1 MQNLGT
7 LDNQYTII
15 SLASDDIYRIYYAAR
30 GNQNQIN
37 YIIAI
42 EGNNHDNNN
51 DFPANEI
58 NILNILHNVNN
69 PYILHFIIHGNGQL
83 ILQNEQPRNVAYL
96 VFENANINFSLFAC
110 LTLGRFQERHAKL
123 IFKKILN
130 GIQAIH
136 NANICN
142 RDINPGNII
151 FDDNYNP
158 KIYSFDFSCLN
169 ANNLQDRGGKI
180 EFAPPEIF
188 ANQPYNG
195 FKYDI
200 FSLGQLLFYLVV
212 GRFGF
217 QSSRDN
223 DSHYTLI
230 RNHQYDDYWKLS
242 LPQNLNLSDNFK
254 NLFFRMVAHNPSERP
269 TIEQILN
276 DEWMQ
281 EINNLNAED
290 LNILENQVQQELQNR
305 RNNLLNIQQQIQ
317 QQNIEQEEN
326 QYR

>member
-7 LDNQYTII
+7 LDDRYTLLL
-15 SLASDDIYRIYYAAR
+15 LAFNNINRSYYIAR
-30 GNQNQIN
+30 DNQNQIQ

-42 EGNNHDNNN
+42 KGNNPDDNNN

-69 PYILHFIIHGNGQL
+69 PYILHFIRHGNGQL

-96 VFENANINFSLFAC
+96 VFEDAYINFSLHDC

-136 NANICN
+136 NANICH
-142 RDINPGNII
+142 RDISINNII
-151 FDDNYNP
+151 FDPNYNP
-158 KIYSFDFSCLN
+158 KIYYFNFSCLN
-169 ANNLQDRGGKI
+169 ANNLVDMVGILQYT
-180 EFAPPEIF
+180 PPEIF

-223 DSHYTLI
+223 DNHYTLI
-230 RNHQYDDYWKLS
+230 RTHQYDAFWQLV
-242 LPQNLNLSDNFK
+242 LPQNLNLSESFR
-254 NLFFRMVAHNPSERP
+254 NLFLRMVDFNPNGRLSINE
-269 TIEQILN
+269 ILN
-276 DEWMQ
+276 GQWMQ
-281 EINNLNAED
+281 EINNLSAED
-290 LNILENQVQQELQNR
+290 MNILENEVRHELDNR
-305 RNNLLNIQQQIQ
+305 RNHVLPNQQQIQ
-317 QQNIEQEEN
+317 PQIHQQNDLP
-326 QYR
+326 

>member
-1 MQNLGT
+1 MLNDL
-7 LDNQYTII
+7 
-15 SLASDDIYRIYYAAR
+15 YRIYYAAR
-30 GNQNQIN
+30 DNQNQIN
-37 YIIAI
+37 CIIVI
-42 EGNNHDNNN
+42 KGNNHDDNN

-69 PYILHFIIHGNGQL
+69 PNILHFIRNGNGQL
-83 ILQNEQPRNVAYL
+83 ILQNEEPRNVAYL
-96 VFENANINFSLFAC
+96 VFENANVNFSLFDC

-136 NANICN
+136 NANICH

-151 FDDNYNP
+151 FNDNYNL
-158 KIYSFDFSCLN
+158 KIYSFELSCLN
-169 ANNLQDRGGKI
+169 ANNLLGIRGQEK
-180 EFAPPEIF
+180 FSPPESF
-188 ANQPYNG
+188 AGQAYNG

-200 FSLGQLLFYLVV
+200 FSLGQLLFFLVT

-217 QSSRDN
+217 HSSRVDDN
-223 DSHYTLI
+223 HYILI
-230 RNHQYDDYWKLS
+230 RNHQYDVYWHLS
-242 LPQNLNLSDNFK
+242 LPSNLNLSESFK
-254 NLFFRMVAHNPSERP
+254 NLFVRMVAFNPNERP

-290 LNILENQVQQELQNR
+290 MNILQNQVEIELQNR
-305 RNNLLNIQQQIQ
+305 RNNLPNNQQQIQ
-317 QQNIEQEEN
+317 QQNIPN
-326 QYR
+326 NAL

>member
-7 LDNQYTII
+7 LDNRYTLLL
-15 SLASDDIYRIYYAAR
+15 LAFDNINRSYYIAR
-30 GNQNQIN
+30 DNQNQIQ

-42 EGNNHDNNN
+42 KGNNPDDNNN

-69 PYILHFIIHGNGQL
+69 PYILHFINHGNGPL

-96 VFENANINFSLFAC
+96 VFEDAYINFSLTDC

-136 NANICN
+136 NNNYCHRNISLS
-142 RDINPGNII
+142 NII
-151 FDDNYNP
+151 FDHNYNP

-169 ANNLQDRGGKI
+169 ANNLQDFVGSLQ
-180 EFAPPEIF
+180 FTPPEIF
-188 ANQPYNG
+188 ATQPYNG

-200 FSLGQLLFYLVV
+200 FSLGQLLFCLVV

-223 DSHYTLI
+223 DNHYTLI
-230 RNHQYDDYWKLS
+230 RTHQYDAYWQLV
-242 LPQNLNLSDNFK
+242 LPQNLNLSESFK
-254 NLFFRMVAHNPSERP
+254 NLFLRMVDFDPNGRL

-281 EINNLNAED
+281 EINNLSAED
-290 LNILENQVQQELQNR
+290 MNILENEVRHELDNR
-305 RNNLLNIQQQIQ
+305 RNHVLPNQQQIPHQ
-317 QQNIEQEEN
+317 IHQQNDMP
-326 QYR
+326 

>member
-7 LDNQYTII
+7 LDDRYTLLL
-15 SLASDDIYRIYYAAR
+15 LAFNNINRSYYIAR
-30 GNQNQIN
+30 DNQNQIQ

-42 EGNNHDNNN
+42 KGNNPDDNNN

-69 PYILHFIIHGNGQL
+69 PYILRLVNYGNGPL

-96 VFENANINFSLFAC
+96 VFEDAYINFSLHDC

-136 NANICN
+136 NANYCHRNISLS
-142 RDINPGNII
+142 NII
-151 FDDNYNP
+151 FDHNYNP
-158 KIYSFDFSCLN
+158 KIYSFDLSCLN
-169 ANNLQDRGGKI
+169 ANNLQDMVGNQLFI
-180 EFAPPEIF
+180 PPEIF

-200 FSLGQLLFYLVV
+200 FSLGQLLFCLVV
-212 GRFGF
+212 GGFGF

-223 DSHYTLI
+223 DNNYTLI
-230 RNHQYDDYWKLS
+230 RNHQYDAFWQLV
-242 LPQNLNLSDNFK
+242 LPQNLNLSESFK
-254 NLFFRMVAHNPSERP
+254 NLFLRMVNFDPNGRP
-269 TIEQILN
+269 NIEEILN
-276 DEWMQ
+276 GEWMQ
-281 EINNLNAED
+281 EINNLSAED
-290 LNILENQVQQELQNR
+290 MNILENEVRHELDNR
-305 RNNLLNIQQQIQ
+305 RNHVLPNQQQIPHQ
-317 QQNIEQEEN
+317 IHQQNDLP
-326 QYR
+326 

>member
-15 SLASDDIYRIYYAAR
+15 RLILNDIYRIYYAAKD
-30 GNQNQIN
+30 NQNQIN
-37 YIIAI
+37 CIIAI
-42 EGNNHDNNN
+42 KENNNDDDNNN

-69 PYILHFIIHGNGQL
+69 PHILHFIRNGNGQL
-83 ILQNEQPRNVAYL
+83 TLQNEEPRNVAYL
-96 VFENANINFSLFAC
+96 VFENADLNFSLFGC
-110 LTLGRFQERHAKL
+110 LTLGGFQERQAKL

-169 ANNLQDRGGKI
+169 ANNLQDRGGKR

-200 FSLGQLLFYLVV
+200 FSLGQLLFMLVN

-217 QSSRDN
+217 QSSHN
-223 DSHYTLI
+223 DDHYYARI
-230 RNHQYDDYWKLS
+230 RNHQYDAYWQQALQ
-242 LPQNLNLSDNFK
+242 QNLNPSESFK
-254 NLFFRMVAHNPSERP
+254 TLFVRMVSHNPNERP
-269 TIEQILN
+269 TINGILN
-276 DEWMQ
+276 DVWMQ

-290 LNILENQVQQELQNR
+290 MNNLENQVQQELQNR
-305 RNNLLNIQQQIQ
+305 R
-317 QQNIEQEEN
+317 
-326 QYR
+326 